1 MAKIG
6 LLVLTKP
13 TKLGRILPVIKQHV
27 NKTLYVQFY
36 PGRQRLINSTPSG
49 ENVLNGPHH
58 GPAVIGIYSQAT
70 AVCQNLDVR
79 VLLTG
84 IKDPFL
90 STIHTRKQIEVVI
103 FDSIFNKD
111 EVDYFLNSCLL
122 NATQKC
128 QVVTLNGTE
137 DSTSDNLDI
146 SHPSLGS
153 SVVWRMA
160 ESLSIDRILP
170 NKDFKTHENVVLGGT
185 FDRLHAG
192 HKILL
197 SEAVLRCTRKLTV
210 GVTDTSLLKSKLLW
224 EMIEPCAV
232 RMCSVEDFLRDIDPG
247 LQYDIVPIYDPF
259 GPTKEDPNMQLIV
272 VSTETYKGGLK
283 VNELRHE
290 NNLPALDIHT
300 VDLLEAIPEH
310 IGDEEEEKIS
320 SSNRRMRLLGTRL
333 RVPEAR
339 PLLPRKP
346 YIIGLT
352 GNIASGKSSVGQ
364 RLKNLGAG
372 LLNCDTLAHSVYMR
386 GQPCYDAIVQHFGK
400 EILGDDGEINRKAL
414 GAIVF
419 NSKEQLKKLN
429 GMVWPVLLDRA
440 KEQIQILFEAGYQI
454 VVIEAAVLL
463 QAGWDQHVHEIWACI
478 IPPEEA
484 LKRLQ
489 ERNNLTESDA
499 RARITAQSSN
509 TELVAKAHVVVSTY
523 WSTTYTQK
531 QVEKAW
537 RALQLY
543 LTDSSKL

>member
-13 TKLGRILPVIKQHV
+13 TKLARILPVIKQHV
-27 NKTLYVQFY
+27 NKTLYVQLY

-49 ENVLNGPHH
+49 ENALNGPHH
-58 GPAVIGIYSQAT
+58 GSAVIGIYSQAT
-70 AVCQNLDVR
+70 AICQNLDIR
-79 VLLTG
+79 VLLAG
-84 IKDPFL
+84 LKDPFL
-90 STIHTRKQIEVVI
+90 SKIHTRKQIEVVI
-103 FDSIFNKD
+103 FDRIFNKD

-128 QVVTLNGTE
+128 QIVTLNGTE
-137 DSTSDNLDI
+137 DSVSDNLDI
-146 SHPSLGS
+146 LHPSHGS
-153 SVVWRMA
+153 SVVCRMA
-160 ESLSIDRILP
+160 ESLSIDRMLT
-170 NKDFKTHENVVLGGT
+170 NKDCKMHKNVVLGGT

-197 SEAVLRCTRKLTV
+197 SEAVLHCTRKLTV
-210 GVTDTSLLKSKLLW
+210 GITDTSMLKSKLLW

-232 RMCSVEDFLRDIDPG
+232 RMCSVEDFLQDVDPG

-259 GPTKEDPNMQLIV
+259 GPTKEDPDMQLIV

-300 VDLLEAIPEH
+300 VNLLEAIPEH
-310 IGDEEEEKIS
+310 TDEEEEEKIS

-339 PLLPRKP
+339 TLLPRKP

-364 RLKNLGAG
+364 RLENLGAG

-386 GQPCYDAIVQHFGK
+386 GQPCYDAVVQHFGK

-414 GAIVF
+414 GTVVF
-419 NSKEQLKKLN
+419 NSKEQLEKLN
-429 GMVWPVLLDRA
+429 AMVWPVLLNRA
-440 KEQIQILFEAGYQI
+440 KEKIQVLFEAGYQI
-454 VVIEAAVLL
+454 VVMEAAILL
-463 QAGWDQHVHEIWACI
+463 QAGWDQHVHEVWACI
-478 IPPEEA
+478 IPPEEV
-484 LKRLQ
+484 
-489 ERNNLTESDA
+489 
-499 RARITAQSSN
+499 IG
-509 TELVAKAHVVVSTY
+509 
-523 WSTTYTQK
+523 
-531 QVEKAW
+531 QVEAKKKIV
-537 RALQLY
+537 
-543 LTDSSKL
+543 T

>member
-499 RARITAQSSN
+499 RTRIAAQSSN